1 MTILRRWQA
10 IDGVHL
16 FWGLN
21 KMNQFIYRIRKIRI
35 KYPLWL
41 LLSFLGCYWTAEAFI
56 SRYWRGLLYKTELYA
71 KVPIYLS
78 ASGRLSLLLVI
89 ILALM
94 ILIDN
99 LHVFARKR
107 IAIPAALIPGTY
119 MMIIAI
125 LSIVTGL
132 MNAEGFRSP
141 STILFSSVY
150 FILVA
155 VTEELVYRG
164 VTADIFLK
172 TFLFNSNP
180 YGAGSYDQNGRKAIW
195 TAIICSGLVFGL
207 AHLSN
212 VSHSSVSGVLVQML
226 GAFLMGMV
234 LTAVY
239 YRTANI
245 YAVIILHAVNDIA
258 AALPA
263 TIVQSQQTISDVISG
278 YGIMDILMLLPYLAV
293 LLIILR
299 PSKMEEIWGCWI
311 AEQNRT

>member
-1 MTILRRWQA
+1 MWTLLAFLLCYKFSQTISDKCWNWL
-10 IDGVHL
+10 
-16 FWGLN
+16 
-21 KMNQFIYRIRKIRI
+21 IYRTSLYNKLPS
-35 KYPLWL
+35 YFSG
-41 LLSFLGCYWTAEAFI
+41 SF
-56 SRYWRGLLYKTELYA
+56 
-71 KVPIYLS
+71 
-78 ASGRLSLLLVI
+78 RLFLRLLVI
-89 ILALM
+89 LFLM
-94 ILIDN
+94 YLMNN
-99 LHVFARKR
+99 LHIFMRRR
-107 IAIPAALIPGTY
+107 ITIPAALIPGTY
-119 MMIIAI
+119 MVIISI

-132 MNAEGFRSP
+132 ISAEGFRSP
-141 STILFSSVY
+141 GTILFSSVY

-155 VTEELVYRG
+155 ATEELVYRG

-180 YGAGSYDQNGRKAIW
+180 YGSGSYDQNGRKAIW
-195 TAIICSGLVFGL
+195 TSIICSGLVFGL
-207 AHLSN
+207 VHLSN

-278 YGIMDILMLLPYLAV
+278 YGIMDIMMLLPYLAV

-311 AEQNRT
+311 AEQNGT

>member
-1 MTILRRWQA
+1 MWTLLAFLLCYKFSQTISDKCWNWL
-10 IDGVHL
+10 
-16 FWGLN
+16 
-21 KMNQFIYRIRKIRI
+21 IYRTSLYNKLPS
-35 KYPLWL
+35 YFSG
-41 LLSFLGCYWTAEAFI
+41 SFQLFL
-56 SRYWRGLLYKTELYA
+56 R
-71 KVPIYLS
+71 
-78 ASGRLSLLLVI
+78 LLVI
-89 ILALM
+89 LFLM
-94 ILIDN
+94 YLMNN
-99 LHVFARKR
+99 LHIFMRRR
-107 IAIPAALIPGTY
+107 ITIPAALIPGTY
-119 MMIIAI
+119 MMITSI
-125 LSIVTGL
+125 LSIITGL
-132 MNAEGFRSP
+132 INAEGFRSP

-195 TAIICSGLVFGL
+195 TSIICSGLVFGL

-245 YAVIILHAVNDIA
+245 YAVIIMHAVNDIA

-311 AEQNRT
+311 AEQNGT

>member
-1 MTILRRWQA
+1 MLEEVNGCLI
-10 IDGVHL
+10 
-16 FWGLN
+16 FY
-21 KMNQFIYRIRKIRI
+21 KMDMIQKKIRI
-35 KYPLWL
+35 IKTKHPLWTL
-41 LLSFLGCYWTAEAFI
+41 LAFLLCYKFSQTISDKCWNWLIYRTSLYNKLSSYFSGSFQLFL
-56 SRYWRGLLYKTELYA
+56 R
-71 KVPIYLS
+71 
-78 ASGRLSLLLVI
+78 LLVI
-89 ILALM
+89 LFLM
-94 ILIDN
+94 YLMNN
-99 LHVFARKR
+99 LHIFMRRR
-107 IAIPAALIPGTY
+107 ITIPAALIPGTY
-119 MMIIAI
+119 MMIISI

-132 MNAEGFRSP
+132 INAEGFRSP

-195 TAIICSGLVFGL
+195 TSIICSGLVFGL

-239 YRTANI
+239 YRTGNI

-311 AEQNRT
+311 AEQNGT